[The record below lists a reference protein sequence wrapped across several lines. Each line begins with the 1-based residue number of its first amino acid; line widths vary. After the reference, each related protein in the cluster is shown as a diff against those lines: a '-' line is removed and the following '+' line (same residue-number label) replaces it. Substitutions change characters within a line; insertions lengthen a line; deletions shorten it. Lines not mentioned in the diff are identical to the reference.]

1 MYSPEI
7 ITTFSW
13 AGASG
18 ALYPFEVF
26 PIESVPEQD
35 NKAVL
40 VFAKWTVERRWR
52 PLLVEECGSFRTYLV
67 NPQRLQYVK
76 WLGCTHVHI
85 HRGGT
90 LVQRRKERQDLLD
103 RWDPPGN
110 PRILSR

>member
-26 PIESVPEQD
+26 PLDAVPEVEG
-35 NKAVL
+35 KAVL
-40 VFAKWTVERRWR
+40 VMAKWTTDRRWR
-52 PLLVEECGSFRTYLV
+52 PLLIDDCGDVRAYLANV
-67 NPQRLQYVK
+67 QRISYLK
-76 WLGCTHVHI
+76 WLGCTHVHV

-90 LVQRRKERQDLLD
+90 LMQRRRERQDLLD

-110 PRILSR
+110 PRILTR